1 MDAMRGRGGF
11 VLMMTLVSIAVVAIV
26 VGSLVGFVAQGS
38 RFARV
43 YIARDRCRFA
53 AQSAVETAKAQ
64 IQARFKAYI
73 GASGT
78 TVKTGSLTAGQDVF
92 IGYFVSAS

>member
-53 AQSAVETAKAQ
+53 AQSAVETAGNAVD
-64 IQARFKAYI
+64 IASDVRARADAGEFK
-73 GASGT
+73 G
-78 TVKTGSLTAGQDVF
+78 DP
-92 IGYFVSAS
+92 